1 MSFFP
6 GVLLLAGTLTNA
18 FAFPLLSDFFSNS
31 DASNDIGLG
40 GLAAGVG
47 CPEHRPLPPIDP
59 IEGLSWLNHVK
70 NLPTPCFEKM
80 NLGWE
85 DIEDADAHRITQLI
99 LAGVKSLTL
108 YQNHLGE
115 RIGLA
120 VCELSACIGLKQA
133 SQIQPVRVSQA
144 TRGPHRLRTH
154 SRIAPSPNLT
164 WR

>member
-108 YQNHLGE
+108 YQNHLGDE
-115 RIGLA
+115 GATQIAHALEDSSVTELDMAVRARTACTPNHRIVAGNRSQRLLA
-120 VCELSACIGLKQA
+120 I
-133 SQIQPVRVSQA
+133 
-144 TRGPHRLRTH
+144 
-154 SRIAPSPNLT
+154 
-164 WR
+164 